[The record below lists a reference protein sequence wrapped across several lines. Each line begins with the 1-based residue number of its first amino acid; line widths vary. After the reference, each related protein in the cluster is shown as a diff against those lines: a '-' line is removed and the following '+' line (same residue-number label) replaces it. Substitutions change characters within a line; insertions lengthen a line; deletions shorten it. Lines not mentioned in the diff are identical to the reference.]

1 MSEEKIKIL
10 IVDDSK
16 LTRVGLR
23 TTFKSMEGMEVI
35 GEAENGKVGID
46 LALSEKPDVI
56 LMDIGMPIMDGIQA
70 TKQLKAKGSS
80 AKILMLTSHEA
91 ENDVFDAFSAGAHS
105 YCMKDIEPEM
115 LATVIR
121 STFNGA
127 SWLDPRI
134 AKIVLQN
141 FGKTTSTPKEE
152 EPKEELTLTER
163 EIDVL
168 HLIARG
174 YSNSEIS
181 KELCISMN
189 TVKTHIRNIFHK
201 LEVEDRTQAAMKA
214 VKKDI
219 IKDDDFS

>member
-1 MSEEKIKIL
+1 MSEPKIKIL

-16 LTRVGLR
+16 LTRVGLG
-23 TTFKSMEGMEVI
+23 TTFKAMDDMEVL
-35 GEAENGKVGID
+35 GEAENGKLGVEM
-46 LALSEKPDVI
+46 AATKKPDVI
-56 LMDIGMPIMDGIQA
+56 LMDIGMPILDGIQA
-70 TKQLKAKGSS
+70 TKQINALNLGIKV
-80 AKILMLTSHEA
+80 IMLTSHDTKQ
-91 ENDVFDAFSAGAHS
+91 DVFDAFSAGANS

-121 STFNGA
+121 STYNGA

-134 AKIVLQN
+134 AQIVLCN
-141 FGKTTSTPKEE
+141 FNKPAESSDKEE
-152 EPKEELTLTER
+152 DDELSLTER

-168 HLIARG
+168 HLIAKG
-174 YSNSEIS
+174 YSNNEIS

-214 VKKDI
+214 VKKEL
-219 IKDDDFS
+219 IKEEDLN

>member
-1 MSEEKIKIL
+1 MTEELIKIL

-16 LTRVGLR
+16 LTRVGLK
-23 TTFKSMEGMEVI
+23 TTFKATEGIDVL
-35 GEAENGKVGID
+35 GEAENGKLGVD
-46 LALSEKPDVI
+46 MALELSPDVI
-56 LMDIGMPIMDGIQA
+56 LMDIGMPVMDGIQA
-70 TKQLKAKGSS
+70 TKQIKSKNLPC
-80 AKILMLTSHEA
+80 KIIMLTSHD
-91 ENDVFDAFSAGAHS
+91 NQQDVFDAFSAGAHS

-115 LATVIR
+115 LATVIK
-121 STFNGA
+121 STYNGA

-141 FGKTTSTPKEE
+141 FNKPATSTEQPQEE
-152 EPKEELTLTER
+152 MVLTER

-214 VKKDI
+214 FKKDI
-219 IKDDDFS
+219 IKEEDINP

>member
-1 MSEEKIKIL
+1 MSDEKITIL

-23 TTFKSMEGMEVI
+23 ATFKSLENMEI
-35 GEAENGKVGID
+35 LGEAENGQQGVEMASQ
-46 LALSEKPDVI
+46 LKPDII
-56 LMDIGMPIMDGIQA
+56 LMDIGMPILDGIQA
-70 TKQLKAKGSS
+70 TKQINELKLKS
-80 AKILMLTSHEA
+80 KIVMLTSHDGDQE
-91 ENDVFDAFSAGAHS
+91 VFDAFTAGANS

-115 LATVIR
+115 LATVIK
-121 STFNGA
+121 STYDGA

-141 FGKTTSTPKEE
+141 FGGASKASEKKSEE
-152 EPKEELTLTER
+152 SPLTER

-214 VKKDI
+214 VRKEI
-219 IKDDDFS
+219 IKEEDL

>member
-1 MSEEKIKIL
+1 MSEEQIKIL

-23 TTFKSMEGMEVI
+23 TTFKLLEGMEVI
-35 GEAENGKVGID
+35 GEAENGQQGVEMAITNH
-46 LALSEKPDVI
+46 PDVI
-56 LMDIGMPIMDGIQA
+56 LMDIGMPILDGIQA
-70 TKQLKAKGSS
+70 SKLINKENLNS
-80 AKILMLTSHEA
+80 KIIMLTSHDNEQ
-91 ENDVFDAFSAGAHS
+91 DVFDAFSAGAHS

-121 STFNGA
+121 STYNGA

-141 FGKTTSTPKEE
+141 FNKPAESTEKQSSDEVV
-152 EPKEELTLTER
+152 LTER

-181 KELCISMN
+181 NELCISMN

-214 VKKDI
+214 LKKEI
-219 IKDDDFS
+219 IKGDDLH

>member
-1 MSEEKIKIL
+1 MNEELIKIL

-23 TTFKSMEGMEVI
+23 TTFKALDGMEVI
-35 GEAENGKVGID
+35 GEAENGKQGIEMA
-46 LALSEKPDVI
+46 LADRPDII

-70 TKQLKAKGSS
+70 TKQLKSKNSTAKV
-80 AKILMLTSHEA
+80 IMLTSHDNEQ
-91 ENDVFDAFSAGAHS
+91 DVFDAFTAGANS
-105 YCMKDIEPEM
+105 YCMKDIEPDM

-121 STFNGA
+121 STHNGA

-141 FGKTTSTPKEE
+141 FGKPTASAKEQHT
-152 EPKEELTLTER
+152 EELTLTER
-163 EIDVL
+163 EIEVL

-214 VKKDI
+214 VKREL
-219 IKDDDFS
+219 IKEEDFS

>member
-1 MSEEKIKIL
+1 MNEDKIKIL

-23 TTFKSMEGMEVI
+23 TTFKVMEGMEVI
-35 GEAENGKVGID
+35 GEAENGQQGIEM
-46 LALSEKPDVI
+46 AVEEKPDVI
-56 LMDIGMPIMDGIQA
+56 LMDIGMPILDGIQA
-70 TKQLKAKGSS
+70 TKKLKSQQNQSKV
-80 AKILMLTSHEA
+80 IMLTSHES
-91 ENDVFDAFSAGAHS
+91 EQDVFDAFTAGANS

-121 STFNGA
+121 STHNGA

-141 FGKTTSTPKEE
+141 FGKPQQEASQPKQDDDAS
-152 EPKEELTLTER
+152 LTDR

-168 HLIARG
+168 QLIARG
-174 YSNSEIS
+174 YSNSQIS

-214 VKKDI
+214 VKKDL
-219 IKDDDFS
+219 IKEEDIM

>member
-1 MSEEKIKIL
+1 MSDESIKIL

-23 TTFKSMEGMEVI
+23 ATFKSLENMEI
-35 GEAENGKVGID
+35 LGEAENGRQGIEMASQ
-46 LALSEKPDVI
+46 LKPDII
-56 LMDIGMPIMDGIQA
+56 LMDIGMPILDGIQA
-70 TKQLKAKGSS
+70 TKQINELKLKS
-80 AKILMLTSHEA
+80 KIIMLTSHDGDQE
-91 ENDVFDAFSAGAHS
+91 VFDAFTAGANS

-115 LATVIR
+115 LATVIK
-121 STFNGA
+121 STYEGA

-141 FGKTTSTPKEE
+141 FGGGAKSSEKKSEE
-152 EPKEELTLTER
+152 SPLTER

-214 VKKDI
+214 VRQEI
-219 IKDDDFS
+219 IKEADL

>member
-1 MSEEKIKIL
+1 MSDDKIKIL

-23 TTFKSMEGMEVI
+23 TTFKTMEDMEVV
-35 GEAENGKVGID
+35 GEAENGQQGID
-46 LALSEKPDVI
+46 MVISTKPDVI
-56 LMDIGMPIMDGIQA
+56 LMDIGMPILDGIKA
-70 TKQLKAKGSS
+70 TQEINSK
-80 AKILMLTSHEA
+80 KINVKIIMLTSHD
-91 ENDVFDAFSAGAHS
+91 NDQDVFDAFSAGAHS
-105 YCMKDIEPEM
+105 YCMKDIEPDM
-115 LATVIR
+115 LATVIK
-121 STFNGA
+121 STHNGA

-141 FGKTTSTPKEE
+141 FGKTSGQEK
-152 EPKEELTLTER
+152 KSDHEELTLTER

-219 IKDDDFS
+219 IKEEDLN

>member
-1 MSEEKIKIL
+1 MNEDNIKIL

-23 TTFKSMEGMEVI
+23 TTFKTMNGMDVI
-35 GEAENGKVGID
+35 GEAENGQQGVDMAVKD
-46 LALSEKPDVI
+46 KPDII
-56 LMDIGMPIMDGIQA
+56 LMDIGMPILDGIQA
-70 TKQLKAKGSS
+70 TKKLKSYQSS
-80 AKILMLTSHEA
+80 SKVIMLTSHES
-91 ENDVFDAFSAGAHS
+91 ERDVFDAFSAGANS

-121 STFNGA
+121 STYDGA

-141 FGKTTSTPKEE
+141 FGKPQENNPVKQEE
-152 EPKEELTLTER
+152 ATLTER
-163 EIDVL
+163 EIGVL
-168 HLIARG
+168 GLIARG
-174 YSNSEIS
+174 CSNSQIS

-214 VKKDI
+214 VKNDI
-219 IKDDDFS
+219 IKDTDLK

>member
-1 MSEEKIKIL
+1 MSEEKINIL

-23 TTFKSMEGMEVI
+23 TTFKAMEHMDVV
-35 GEAENGKVGID
+35 GEAENGKQGIEMAKS
-46 LALSEKPDVI
+46 LQPDVI
-56 LMDIGMPIMDGIQA
+56 LMDIGMPILDGIQA
-70 TKQLKAKGSS
+70 TKQINTMHLNTKV
-80 AKILMLTSHEA
+80 IMLTSHDNEQ
-91 ENDVFDAFSAGAHS
+91 DVFDAFTAGANS
-105 YCMKDIEPEM
+105 YCMKDIEPDM

-121 STFNGA
+121 STYEGA

-141 FGKTTSTPKEE
+141 FGKPHTTHTDTQENMS
-152 EPKEELTLTER
+152 LTER

-174 YSNSEIS
+174 YSNSEIA

-214 VKKDI
+214 VQKDI
-219 IKDDDFS
+219 IKETNFN

>member
-1 MSEEKIKIL
+1 MSDESIKIL

-23 TTFKSMEGMEVI
+23 ATFKSLENMEI
-35 GEAENGKVGID
+35 LGEAENGRQGIEMASQ
-46 LALSEKPDVI
+46 LKPDII
-56 LMDIGMPIMDGIQA
+56 LMDIGMPILDGIQA
-70 TKQLKAKGSS
+70 TKQINELKLKS
-80 AKILMLTSHEA
+80 KIIMLTSHDGDQE
-91 ENDVFDAFSAGAHS
+91 VFDAFTAGANS

-115 LATVIR
+115 LATVIK
-121 STFNGA
+121 STYEGA

-141 FGKTTSTPKEE
+141 FGGGAKASEKKSEE
-152 EPKEELTLTER
+152 SPLTER

-214 VKKDI
+214 VRQEI
-219 IKDDDFS
+219 IKEEDL

>member
-1 MSEEKIKIL
+1 MSEENIKIL

-23 TTFKSMEGMEVI
+23 ATFKSLDNMEVM
-35 GEAENGKVGID
+35 GEAENGQLGVEMAAE
-46 LALSEKPDVI
+46 LKPDII
-56 LMDIGMPIMDGIQA
+56 LMDIGMPILDGIQA
-70 TKQLKAKGSS
+70 TKKINELKLKT
-80 AKILMLTSHEA
+80 KIIMLTSHDGDQE
-91 ENDVFDAFSAGAHS
+91 VFDAFTAGANS

-115 LATVIR
+115 LATVIK
-121 STFNGA
+121 STYDGA

-141 FGKTTSTPKEE
+141 FGGMSKSPEKKSEE
-152 EPKEELTLTER
+152 SQLTER

-181 KELCISMN
+181 KDLCISMN

-214 VKKDI
+214 VRKEI
-219 IKDDDFS
+219 IKEE

>member
-1 MSEEKIKIL
+1 MTQKKIKIL

-16 LTRVGLR
+16 LTRVGLK
-23 TTFKSMEGMEVI
+23 TTFKSMEDMEVI
-35 GEAENGKVGID
+35 GEAENGQQGVEMT
-46 LALSEKPDVI
+46 LSLKPDII
-56 LMDIGMPIMDGIQA
+56 LMDIGMPILDGIKA
-70 TKQLKAKGSS
+70 TKELNAKNNPS
-80 AKILMLTSHEA
+80 KVIMLTSHDNEQ
-91 ENDVFDAFSAGAHS
+91 DVFDAFTAGANS
-105 YCMKDIEPEM
+105 YCMKDIEPDM
-115 LATVIR
+115 LATVIK
-121 STFNGA
+121 STHNGA

-141 FGKTTSTPKEE
+141 FGKTSTSAAKTASEE
-152 EPKEELTLTER
+152 ELSLTER

-214 VKKDI
+214 VKKEI
-219 IKDDDFS
+219 IKEEDLN